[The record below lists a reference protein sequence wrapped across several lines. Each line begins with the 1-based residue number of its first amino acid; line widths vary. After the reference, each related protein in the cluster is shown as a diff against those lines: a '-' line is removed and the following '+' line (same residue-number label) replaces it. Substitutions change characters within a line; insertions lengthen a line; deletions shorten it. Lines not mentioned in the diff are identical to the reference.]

1 MVMAVGHG
9 CWSWLLV
16 MAVGHGCRAWLMVSG
31 QPQSTPDRAGDM
43 VVTIDNKERSRASA
57 RSLKT
62 IVDFA
67 VGSHAR
73 AVAVLL
79 AVALLGFLPGF
90 FSIPPIDR
98 DEARFAQAT
107 KQMVESGEYVD
118 IRFQDEV
125 RYKKPVGIYWLQA
138 GVVKTASALGFP
150 HALTTIWLYRIP
162 SLIGATAAVLLTY
175 WAALAF
181 ISRRAAVL
189 AGLMMASCVLLGVE
203 RLIAKTDA
211 MLLMTVVA
219 AMGAMARAYLW
230 QGRERPDASSAWTTA
245 AVFWTALAAGVL
257 LKGPL
262 IVMVVGLAA
271 VALIVVDRSASWVL
285 SLKPLAGIV
294 WLAILVLPWFLAI
307 IGRAGDAFF
316 AESVGGDLFGKVL
329 ASQESHGA
337 PPGYYFILFWVT
349 FWPGATLAALATP
362 AVWRARHEPAIKFL
376 LAWLVPSWLVLEL
389 VMTKLPHY
397 VLPLYP
403 AIAILIAGVIDA
415 RALSHK
421 PFLVRGT
428 LWWFVVPVAASVAG
442 IGALA
447 VIGRQ
452 FGLLAWPLFVAAA
465 VMGFLA
471 WRLYQADGAEHGLLR
486 AVAAAILTAIAMFG
500 VIVPSLGQLFPS
512 ATLVRI
518 LRESGCA
525 HPQAAAVGYQ
535 EPSLVFLAG
544 TPTRLTDTLGA
555 AEFLRGGECRFAFI
569 EAREERSFAQR
580 AEALGV
586 RYSAGPRIDAINI
599 SNGRPITIAVFRSTG
614 SS

>member
-1 MVMAVGHG
+1 
-9 CWSWLLV
+9 
-16 MAVGHGCRAWLMVSG
+16 
-31 QPQSTPDRAGDM
+31 M
-43 VVTIDNKERSRASA
+43 VVTVDNKERSSASA
-57 RSLKT
+57 RSLAT
-62 IVDFA
+62 IVDFT

-107 KQMVESGEYVD
+107 RQMVESGDYVD

-162 SLIGATAAVLLTY
+162 SLIGAIAAVLLTY

-181 ISRRAAVL
+181 VSRRAAVL

-230 QGRERPDASSAWTTA
+230 QERERLDASSAWTTA

-307 IGRAGDAFF
+307 IGRAGEAFL
-316 AESVGGDLFGKVL
+316 AESVGGDLLGKVL

-362 AVWRARHEPAIKFL
+362 AVWRARDRAAAHSAAAWSSPTPTPA
-376 LAWLVPSWLVLEL
+376 
-389 VMTKLPHY
+389 TT
-397 VLPLYP
+397 
-403 AIAILIAGVIDA
+403 A
-415 RALSHK
+415 RAR
-421 PFLVRGT
+421 P
-428 LWWFVVPVAASVAG
+428 
-442 IGALA
+442 
-447 VIGRQ
+447 
-452 FGLLAWPLFVAAA
+452 
-465 VMGFLA
+465 
-471 WRLYQADGAEHGLLR
+471 AE
-486 AVAAAILTAIAMFG
+486 I
-500 VIVPSLGQLFPS
+500 
-512 ATLVRI
+512 
-518 LRESGCA
+518 
-525 HPQAAAVGYQ
+525 
-535 EPSLVFLAG
+535 
-544 TPTRLTDTLGA
+544 
-555 AEFLRGGECRFAFI
+555 
-569 EAREERSFAQR
+569 
-580 AEALGV
+580 
-586 RYSAGPRIDAINI
+586 
-599 SNGRPITIAVFRSTG
+599 
-614 SS
+614 

>member
-1 MVMAVGHG
+1 MAV
-9 CWSWLLV
+9 
-16 MAVGHGCRAWLMVSG
+16 
-31 QPQSTPDRAGDM
+31 TAGG
-43 VVTIDNKERSRASA
+43 ERKGAPAAHSLASVA
-57 RSLKT
+57 
-62 IVDFA
+62 DFA
-67 VGSHAR
+67 IGSHAR
-73 AVAVLL
+73 ALGVLAV
-79 AVALLGFLPGF
+79 VALLCILPGF
-90 FSIPPIDR
+90 FAIPPTDR
-98 DEARFAQAT
+98 DESRFAQAT
-107 KQMVESGEYVD
+107 KQMIETGEFVD

-138 GVVKTASALGFP
+138 GAVKAGQALGVP
-150 HALTTIWLYRIP
+150 RALTTIWLYRIP
-162 SLIGATAAVLLTY
+162 SLIGALGAVLLTY

-181 ISRRAAVL
+181 VSRRAAVL
-189 AGLMMASCVLLGVE
+189 AGLMMASCVLLGIE

-230 QGRERPDASSAWTTA
+230 QGRERLSASSAWTTA

-271 VALIVVDRSASWVL
+271 VALIVVDRAAGWML
-285 SLKPLAGIV
+285 SLKPLAGVI

-307 IGRAGDAFF
+307 MGRAGDAFF
-316 AESVGGDLFGKVL
+316 AESVGEDLLAKVF
-329 ASQESHGA
+329 AGQESHGA

-362 AVWRARHEPAIKFL
+362 AVWRTRREPAVKFL
-376 LAWLVPSWLVLEL
+376 LAWLVPSWLVFEL
-389 VMTKLPHY
+389 VATKLPHY

-415 RALSHK
+415 RALSRK
-421 PFLVRGT
+421 PFLVWGT
-428 LWWFVVPVAASVAG
+428 MWWFVVATVAGVAG
-442 IGALA
+442 IVVLA

-452 FGLLAWPLFVAAA
+452 FGLLVWPLMGAAA

-471 WRLYQADGAEHGLLR
+471 WRFYQADGAEHALLR
-486 AVAAAILTAIAMFG
+486 AVAAAILTAIAVFG
-500 VIVPSLGQLFPS
+500 LIVPSLGQLFPS
-512 ATLVRI
+512 PTLARI
-518 LRESGCA
+518 LRDSGCA
-525 HPQAAAVGYQ
+525 RPEAAAVGYQ

-544 TPTRLTDTLGA
+544 TATRLADTLGA
-555 AEFLRGGECRFAFI
+555 VEFLRGGECRFVFV

-580 AEALGV
+580 AEALGL

-599 SNGRPITIAVFRSTG
+599 STGRPITIAIFRSGG